1 MVCLHF
7 LAISFHILLACFTR
21 TYHYV
26 RPFYALYGAGEFVP
40 DALHPAGGRYVPPQT
55 SVSTINPVGDALMN
69 ESLQRLESLAAE
81 YHDEQL

>member
-1 MVCLHF
+1 
-7 LAISFHILLACFTR
+7 
-21 TYHYV
+21 
-26 RPFYALYGAGEFVP
+26 LYGAGEFVP

>member
-1 MVCLHF
+1 MRVRGVLTLPRYF
-7 LAISFHILLACFTR
+7 LPYPAC

-26 RPFYALYGAGEFVP
+26 RPFYAMYGAGEFVP